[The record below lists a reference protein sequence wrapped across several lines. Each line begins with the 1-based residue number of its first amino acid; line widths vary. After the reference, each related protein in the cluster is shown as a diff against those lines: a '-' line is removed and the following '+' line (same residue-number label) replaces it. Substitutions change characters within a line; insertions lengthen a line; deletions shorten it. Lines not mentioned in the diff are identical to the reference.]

1 MRRCSGSAATSIRL
15 TGPRLDSDVR
25 SQAPLHQLPVP
36 QRCRLGEARIRDIV
50 GAPAFQCH
58 KTVDYSGD
66 DKPRAGDRPQQC
78 AGLIAVLHRSD
89 RDNQI
94 TQVAERLLGYDPG
107 QVDPRGEAYDSLDQ
121 ALRAHRDGIEP

>member
-1 MRRCSGSAATSIRL
+1 MFDLKHPCANCPFRKGVGSL
-15 TGPRLDSDVR
+15 F
-25 SQAPLHQLPVP
+25 Q
-36 QRCRLGEARIRDIV
+36 LGERRVRDIAA
-50 GAPAFQCH
+50 APAFQCH

-66 DKPRAGDRPQQC
+66 DKPPAGDRPQQC

-107 QVDPRGEAYDSLDQ
+107 RVDPRREAYDDLDQ
-121 ALRAHRDGIEP
+121 ALAAHVRGVEP